1 MTCIV
6 AIKNSN
12 RVIIG
17 ADSCGS
23 EENIGVVRVPP
34 KVFVKG
40 NYGFGFSHSF
50 RLGQIIEH
58 VFEPPPISSKVTD
71 NELIAHMVKNF
82 IPQLK
87 STLEDHG
94 YPYHEDE
101 KEGWALIIGIHGRI
115 LTIESDWQVGL
126 DDLDLTAIGS
136 GAEYALGALYVSD
149 KEPLET
155 ATAALMA
162 ANKFCPSVMT
172 PFNFIEV

>member
-23 EENIGVVRVPP
+23 EENIGVVRIPP

-58 VFEPPPISSKVTD
+58 VFEPPPVSPKVTD

-87 STLEDHG
+87 ATLEDHG

-115 LTIESDWQVGL
+115 LTIESDWQIGL
-126 DDLDLTAIGS
+126 DDLDFIAIGS

>member
-23 EENIGVVRVPP
+23 EENIGVVRIPP

-58 VFEPPPISSKVTD
+58 VFEPPPVSPKVTD

-115 LTIESDWQVGL
+115 LTIESDWQIGL
-126 DDLDLTAIGS
+126 DDLDFTAIGS